1 MFCLELVF
9 EGRDL
14 YLDQAARRH
23 AGKESIWSKGGDG
36 DGVGGQRA
44 GADSNFDD
52 RIEWLDEEDDA
63 PASMKCGEVRM
74 LHLNTSAE
82 GSRGSRAMVLAGRGA
97 RSPKRSASDRPRP
110 LWLYN
115 KPTPGNT
122 WLGTYKGST
131 SLV

>member
-1 MFCLELVF
+1 MP
-9 EGRDL
+9 
-14 YLDQAARRH
+14 
-23 AGKESIWSKGGDG
+23 
-36 DGVGGQRA
+36 RA
-44 GADSNFDD
+44 GLRGAISISIRRRDVTRAKSRSGPKAGTATASAGSGGCRFGLRR

-74 LHLNTSAE
+74 LHLNTSAQ
-82 GSRGSRAMVLAGRGA
+82 GSRGSRAMVPAGRGA